1 MEGLITYMGF
11 DSNLSYNGFKYEV
24 GKSYNAN
31 SIDTICKSGFQSYKN
46 PLDVLDYYPFTKDV
60 INRYCKVRVN
70 NILAESLISSDS
82 KVLSVDITIL
92 EELTISDLL
101 KATISKYSIY
111 PKSFVS
117 NLHKQCITVSD
128 TIYNLLTYTERLLV
142 TGHYNYIRAFIQDTV
157 ILVAGYHNCIIVDNI
172 QTVVGIFGNNNEVVV
187 ISDNNYI
194 YIEGNNN
201 RVYVKGKDSIIK
213 NLGTNNTIEISNTC
227 HIKSNRLSTVVDA
240 CKEALLNK
248 EVAYLQLD
256 NEDTWYLAGKG
267 KFTYDKPYVE

>member
-11 DSNLSYNGFKYEV
+11 DSNLSCNGFKYEV
-24 GKSYNAN
+24 GKSYNAD
-31 SIDTICKSGFQSYKN
+31 SINTICKSGFQSYKN
-46 PLDVLDYYPFTKDV
+46 PLDVLDYYPFIKDV
-60 INRYCKVRVN
+60 INRYCKVRID

-82 KVLSVDITIL
+82 KVLSIDITIL

-111 PKSFVS
+111 PKAFVS
-117 NLHKQCITVSD
+117 NLHKQCITASD
-128 TIYNLLTYTERLLV
+128 TIYNLTTLTERLLV
-142 TGHYNYIRAFIQDTV
+142 TGHYNYIHAFIQDTV
-157 ILVAGYHNCIIVDNI
+157 ILVTGHHNCIIVDNI
-172 QTVVGIFGNNNEVVV
+172 QTVIGIFGDNNEVMVL
-187 ISDNNYI
+187 SDNNYI
-194 YIEGNNN
+194 YIEGSNN

-227 HIKSNRLSTVVDA
+227 HIKSTRLSTVVDV

-248 EVAYLQLD
+248 EAAFLQLD
-256 NEDTWYLAGKG
+256 NENTWYLAGKG